1 MKILITGGLG
11 KIGSRLGEIL
21 CQTYDIVVLDNFSNN
36 SGIVHYVDIIKG
48 DVRDRKIVDSIINKV
63 DIVIH
68 MAAQISVDKSIDDPI
83 HDADNN
89 INGTLNI
96 LEASRK
102 SDIKKFVYI
111 SSAAVYGKPIYLP
124 IDEKHPTNPMSP
136 YGLSKLTGERYSM
149 LYFDLYKLPVTCL
162 RLFNIFG
169 FQNSK
174 DSYSG
179 VITKF
184 IDRVKSDKNPIIFG
198 DGNQIRDFIYIN
210 DVINIISKTIENKNT
225 IGEIFNVG
233 TGNPT
238 KIVNL
243 SETIIKI
250 FDKKLISEFE
260 PSKIGDIRESYA
272 DINKLK
278 NILGY
283 VPKYSLE
290 QGLTHLIKDD
300 SSLYSL

>member
-11 KIGSRLGEIL
+11 KIGSRLCESL
-21 CQTYDIVVLDNFSNN
+21 SQTYDIVVLDNLSNN
-36 SGIVHYVDIIKG
+36 SGIVHCAEIIKG
-48 DVRDRKIVDSIINKV
+48 DIRDKKIVDDIINKV
-63 DIVIH
+63 DMVIH
-68 MAAQISVDKSIDDPI
+68 MAAQISVDKSIDDPVF
-83 HDADNN
+83 DADNN

-96 LEASRK
+96 LDVSRK
-102 SDIKKFVYI
+102 SNIKRFVYI

-124 IDEKHPTNPMSP
+124 IDERHPTNPMSP

-149 LYFDLYKLPVTCL
+149 LYHDLYNLPVTCI

-184 IDRVKSDKNPIIFG
+184 IDRVKNDQNPVIFG
-198 DGNQIRDFIYIN
+198 DGNQIRDFIYVN
-210 DVINIISKTIENKNT
+210 DVINIISEAIENKST
-225 IGEIFNVG
+225 IGEIINVG

-243 SETIIKI
+243 SDIVIRI
-250 FDKKLISEFE
+250 LGKKLTPEFLS
-260 PSKIGDIRESYA
+260 PKTGDIRESYA
-272 DINKLK
+272 DITKMK

-283 VPKYSLE
+283 APKYSLE
-290 QGLTHLIKDD
+290 QGLMHLIKK
-300 SSLYSL
+300 